1 MILRNKI
8 ETKSM
13 KQWYMSVKQQASF
26 CTGLKSD
33 LTTSRKSDHM
43 WLLLFVTIQNSIYS
57 NQLIFFYKI
66 KSKLLTVQE
75 KI

>member
-13 KQWYMSVKQQASF
+13 KQWYMSVKQQAS
-26 CTGLKSD
+26 TGLKSD